1 MGVLTY
7 LIEAQQR
14 DTQQELDGKVLT
26 RPTLSVTDGLST
38 TYACDVDIGITNQQG
53 NDQSANLLNT
63 GSIGSV
69 LHNVPI
75 ARGNMD
81 VIYADAGAAVRL
93 RRSASGRYEIIG
105 FSKQMPGTYIRV
117 PVDLEDF
124 TFSQIEDLSI
134 TSRAIPYGELVNF
147 GGYGTAAYGT
157 VAIYQGTNLIKV
169 TA

>member
-1 MGVLTY
+1 MTLLTY
-7 LIEAQQR
+7 LIDAQQR
-14 DTQQELDGKVLT
+14 DMQQELDGKVLT

-53 NDQSANLLNT
+53 NDQSTNLLNVGT
-63 GSIGSV
+63 QGSV
-69 LHNVPI
+69 LHDVPI

-81 VIYADAGAAVRL
+81 VVYADVGAAVRL
-93 RRSASGRYEIIG
+93 RRSSSGRYEIIG

-124 TFSQIEDLSI
+124 TFGVIEDLSI
-134 TSRAIPYGELVNF
+134 SSIPIAYGDLVNF
-147 GGYGTAAYGT
+147 GGYGTAAYGSI
-157 VAIYQGTNLIKV
+157 AIYQGTTLIRV

>member
-1 MGVLTY
+1 MTILTY
-7 LIEAQQR
+7 LINAQQR
-14 DTQQELDGKVLT
+14 DAQQEVDGKVLT

-53 NDQSANLLNT
+53 NDQSANLLNV
-63 GSIGSV
+63 GALGSV

-81 VIYADAGAAVRL
+81 VVYADVGSAVRL
-93 RRSASGRYEIIG
+93 RRSTSGRYEIIG

-124 TFSQIEDLSI
+124 TFGQIEDLSI
-134 TSRAIPYGELVNF
+134 TSLPIAYGDLVNF
-147 GGYGTAAYGT
+147 GGYGSAAYGSI
-157 VAIYQGTNLIKV
+157 AIYQGTTLIRV

>member
-1 MGVLTY
+1 MSVLTY

-14 DTQQELDGKVLT
+14 DMQQEIDGKVLT

-38 TYACDVDIGITNQQG
+38 TYACDVDVGITNQQG
-53 NDQSANLLNT
+53 NDQSANLLNVGT
-63 GSIGSV
+63 LGSV

-81 VIYADAGAAVRL
+81 VVYADVGSAVRL

-105 FSKQMPGTYIRV
+105 FSKQMPGTYVRV

-124 TFSQIEDLSI
+124 TFGAIEDLSI
-134 TSRAIPYGELVNF
+134 SSIPVAYGDLVNI
-147 GGYGTAAYGT
+147 GGYGTAAYGS
-157 VAIYQGTNLIKV
+157 VAIYKGTTLIRV
-169 TA
+169 AA

>member
-1 MGVLTY
+1 MTLLTY
-7 LIEAQQR
+7 LIDAQQR
-14 DTQQELDGKVLT
+14 DMQQELDGKVLT
-26 RPTLSVTDGLST
+26 RPTLSVTDGMST

-63 GSIGSV
+63 GTLGSV

-81 VIYADAGAAVRL
+81 VVYADVGAAVRL
-93 RRSASGRYEIIG
+93 RRSTSGRYEIIG

-117 PVDLEDF
+117 PVDLQDF
-124 TFSQIEDLSI
+124 TLDQIEDLSI
-134 TSRAIPYGELVNF
+134 SSVAVAYGDLVNF
-147 GGYGTAAYGT
+147 GGYGSAAYGLT
-157 VAIYQGTNLIKV
+157 AIYQGTNLIKV

>member
-1 MGVLTY
+1 MGILTN
-7 LIEAQQR
+7 LIDAQQR
-14 DTQQELDGKVLT
+14 DMQQELDGKVLT

-53 NDQSANLLNT
+53 NDQSANLLNV
-63 GSIGSV
+63 GSIGSI
-69 LHNVPI
+69 LHDVPI

-81 VIYADAGAAVRL
+81 VIYADVGAAVRL

-124 TFSQIEDLSI
+124 TFGQIEDLSI
-134 TSRAIPYGELVNF
+134 SSRAIPYEELVNF
-147 GGYGTAAYGT
+147 GGYGTAAYGIT
-157 VAIYQGTNLIKV
+157 AVYQGTNLIKV

>member
-1 MGVLTY
+1 MSVLTY
-7 LIEAQQR
+7 LIDAQQR
-14 DTQQELDGKVLT
+14 DTQQEIDGKVLT

-93 RRSASGRYEIIG
+93 RRSTSGRYEIIG

-124 TFSQIEDLSI
+124 TFGQIEDLSI
-134 TSRAIPYGELVNF
+134 MSRAVAYADLVNF
-147 GGYGTAAYGT
+147 GGYGTAAYGAI
-157 VAIYQGTNLIKV
+157 AIYQGTNLIKV

>member
-1 MGVLTY
+1 MTTLTY

-14 DTQQELDGKVLT
+14 DMQQELDGKVLT
-26 RPTLSVTDGLST
+26 RPQLSVTDGLST

-53 NDQSANLLNT
+53 NDQSANLLNV
-63 GSIGSV
+63 GAMGSV
-69 LHNVPI
+69 LHDVPI

-81 VIYADAGAAVRL
+81 VVYADVGAAVRL

-124 TFSQIEDLSI
+124 TFGVIEDLSI
-134 TSRAIPYGELVNF
+134 TSRPLTYADLAMF
-147 GGYGTAAYGT
+147 GGYGTAAYGS
-157 VAIYQGTNLIKV
+157 VVIFQGSTLIKV
-169 TA
+169 TP

>member
-1 MGVLTY
+1 MSVLTY

-38 TYACDVDIGITNQQG
+38 TYACDVDVGITNQQG
-53 NDQSANLLNT
+53 NDQSANLLNV

-81 VIYADAGAAVRL
+81 VIYADVGAAVRL
-93 RRSASGRYEIIG
+93 RRSASGRYEI
-105 FSKQMPGTYIRV
+105 
-117 PVDLEDF
+117 
-124 TFSQIEDLSI
+124 
-134 TSRAIPYGELVNF
+134 
-147 GGYGTAAYGT
+147 
-157 VAIYQGTNLIKV
+157 
-169 TA
+169 

>member
-1 MGVLTY
+1 MSVLTY

-14 DTQQELDGKVLT
+14 DSQQEIDGKVLT

-53 NDQSANLLNT
+53 NDQSTNLLNV

-81 VIYADAGAAVRL
+81 VIYADVGAAVRL
-93 RRSASGRYEIIG
+93 RRSTSGRYEIIG

-124 TFSQIEDLSI
+124 TFGQIEDLSI
-134 TSRAIPYGELVNF
+134 TSRAVAYGDLVNF
-147 GGYGTAAYGT
+147 GGYGTAAYGI

>member
-1 MGVLTY
+1 MTILTY

-14 DTQQELDGKVLT
+14 DAQQEIDGKVLT

-63 GSIGSV
+63 GTLGSV

-81 VIYADAGAAVRL
+81 VVYADAGAAVRL

-117 PVDLEDF
+117 PVDLGDF
-124 TFSQIEDLSI
+124 TFNAIEDLSI
-134 TSRAIPYGELVNF
+134 TSLPVAYGDLANI
-147 GGYGTAAYGT
+147 GGYGSAAYGSI
-157 VAIYQGTNLIKV
+157 AIYQGTTLIKV

>member
-1 MGVLTY
+1 MTLLTY
-7 LIEAQQR
+7 LIDAQQR
-14 DTQQELDGKVLT
+14 DMQQELDGKVLT

-53 NDQSANLLNT
+53 NDQSTNLLNVGT
-63 GSIGSV
+63 QGSV
-69 LHNVPI
+69 LHDVPI

-81 VIYADAGAAVRL
+81 VVYADVGAAVRL

-124 TFSQIEDLSI
+124 TFGVIEDLSI
-134 TSRAIPYGELVNF
+134 SSIPIAYGDLVNF
-147 GGYGTAAYGT
+147 GGYGTAAYGSI
-157 VAIYQGTNLIKV
+157 AIYQGTTLIRV